1 MRLFS
6 AFNPRNKSQEGQSLT
21 EYTLIIVLVVVAALV
36 ALKLFGAQIRGLL
49 FKSTSEIATTTGTP
63 AP

>member
-1 MRLFS
+1 MQRFS
-6 AFNPRNKSQEGQSLT
+6 LRRTNERGQTLT
-21 EYTLIIVLVVVAALV
+21 EYTLIIVLVVVACLV

-49 FKSTSEIATTTGTP
+49 TGATTEIARQTNSQS

>member
-1 MRLFS
+1 MLKFPLRR
-6 AFNPRNKSQEGQSLT
+6 ANQRGQTLT
-21 EYTLIIVLVVVAALV
+21 EYTLIIVLVVVACLV

-49 FKSTSEIATTTGTP
+49 TGATTEIARQTSSQS